1 MTQREEIA
9 ALKAE
14 VEELRGQLSA
24 LAVAMVELAAKQPV
38 QYVPYVAPIYPQPY
52 QWWPYPTYPQIT
64 YGTTYTTT
72 LDGQTIEASAG

>member
-52 QWWPYPTYPQIT
+52 PTYPQIT